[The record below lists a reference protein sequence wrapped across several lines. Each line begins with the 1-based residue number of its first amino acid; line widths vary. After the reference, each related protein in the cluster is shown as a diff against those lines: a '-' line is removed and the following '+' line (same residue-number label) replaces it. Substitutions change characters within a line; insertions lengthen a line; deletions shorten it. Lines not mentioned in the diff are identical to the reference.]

1 MCGRSPSDIQH
12 SLQSAHR
19 SFFKKDGIL
28 LTHAEKNKL
37 NGAVTEMI
45 LSSLRPYEYAND
57 PFLHKLIA
65 TAMEVGANHKS
76 GAFPVVLE
84 GNNKLISGDGVR
96 KNLDKTYAEV
106 TG

>member
-1 MCGRSPSDIQH
+1 
-12 SLQSAHR
+12 
-19 SFFKKDGIL
+19 
-28 LTHAEKNKL
+28 
-37 NGAVTEMI
+37 
-45 LSSLRPYEYAND
+45 
-57 PFLHKLIA
+57 
-65 TAMEVGANHKS
+65 MEVGANHKS